1 MTDRGMEAG
10 PAMSVAEPARQVTKA
25 FTMYDMTSLKATA
38 AMPRVDCHSL
48 PHLKDSKAACAC
60 NAADC
65 SDGQVLLVN
74 PTLKVLA
81 TAYNVSVAYIT
92 AAKRLSAD
100 ERDAV
105 RRGERPLIIPRP
117 APQTASPTE
126 LVGALVDEFGVEVV
140 LSCVAE
146 HEGQENLTWWYMPRE
161 WRDAA

>member
-1 MTDRGMEAG
+1 
-10 PAMSVAEPARQVTKA
+10 
-25 FTMYDMTSLKATA
+25 MYDMTSLKATA
-38 AMPRVDCHSL
+38 ATPRVDCHSL
-48 PHLKDSKAACAC
+48 PHLKDSKAARAC

-65 SDGQVLLVN
+65 SDGRVLLVN
-74 PTLKVLA
+74 PTLKVLV

-105 RRGERPLIIPRP
+105 RRGERPLVIPRL

-146 HEGQENLTWWYMPRE
+146 HEGQENLTWWHMPRE